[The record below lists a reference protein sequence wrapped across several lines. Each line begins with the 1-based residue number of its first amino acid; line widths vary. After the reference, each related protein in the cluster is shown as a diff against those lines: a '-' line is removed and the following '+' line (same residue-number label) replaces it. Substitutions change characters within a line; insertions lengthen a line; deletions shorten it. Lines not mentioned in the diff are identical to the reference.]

1 MRVGRVGRVGRGVRT
16 SGRVCALAF
25 VLLPTAAIVAACVD
39 GVTPDCSDPKVQ
51 CGPDLDGAAD
61 RAEAS
66 ETGSA
71 DTSAPDV
78 ADSQP
83 NPDAGDEI

>member
-1 MRVGRVGRVGRGVRT
+1 MHVRRGMRGMRGVF
-16 SGRVCALAF
+16 GLAF
-25 VLLPTAAIVAACVD
+25 VLLPTAAIAVACVD

-61 RAEAS
+61 RAE
-66 ETGSA
+66 TGNA
-71 DTSAPDV
+71 DTSLLDV